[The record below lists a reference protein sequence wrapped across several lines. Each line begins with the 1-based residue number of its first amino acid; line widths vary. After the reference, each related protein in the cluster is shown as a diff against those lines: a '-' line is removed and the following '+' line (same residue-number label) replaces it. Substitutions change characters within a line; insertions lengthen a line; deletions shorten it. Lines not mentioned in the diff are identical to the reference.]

1 MNIYFKNYHRFSGF
15 IKFWSS
21 ERNKEN
27 TMQHLHFNEK
37 SVNSEENTSDNEDF
51 CSTILQLFQF
61 DSEEEKKCG
70 NEAFVCCQC
79 FLRSSCSEILFKKG
93 VLQNF
98 ANLTEKHVCIKKRLQ
113 HRCFSAKFANFLR
126 TSFFTEYLRWLLL
139 KLNMYVLQL
148 WIYTY

>member
-1 MNIYFKNYHRFSGF
+1 M
-15 IKFWSS
+15 
-21 ERNKEN
+21 
-27 TMQHLHFNEK
+27 
-37 SVNSEENTSDNEDF
+37 ENTSYNEDF

-113 HRCFSAKFANFLR
+113 HRCFSVKFANFLR
-126 TSFFTEYLRWLLL
+126 TSFFNRIPTLATSETKHVCASAVDLYILE
-139 KLNMYVLQL
+139 
-148 WIYTY
+148 